1 MRSPEVE
8 VAQPIVFAD
17 QKLRKIFVMNSDR
30 IGVVAPEDLELK
42 DKLGNVVTV
51 PTNLTSGMTVMDVKE
66 VKSGGY
72 FLNVHGVT
80 ESTIRIVL
88 F

>member
-8 VAQPIVFAD
+8 VSQPIVFAD

-30 IGVVAPEDLELK
+30 VGVVAPENLELK
-42 DKLGNVVTV
+42 DKLGNVVIV
-51 PTNLTSGMTVMDVKE
+51 PTNLSSGMTVMDVQGIKA
-66 VKSGGY
+66 GGY
-72 FLNVHGVT
+72 FLSVHGTT
-80 ESTIRIVL
+80 ETTIKIIL